1 MKNRVLLLLGILIII
16 VAIVLV
22 FMYYKSNYK
31 ISDFTIINESDKI
44 EDAKKYGDNVVGWLR
59 VEGTNIDL
67 PLIMIDDDT
76 DVLNGKYQ
84 FAWTN
89 SIPDGTG
96 NRPAYISHNVRN
108 VSSNPIVGDDTM
120 NYFEQ
125 LMSFIYPDF
134 IKDNQFIE
142 FTDSEGDTSLYR
154 VYAVALLNDDQNASF
169 MDTYTQGE
177 QKRYIKK
184 AKRESMYDIDVDVK
198 EDDLMLTLFTC
209 TRFYGASNSY
219 SFRVDARKLREG
231 EDKIYAKVKTNEN
244 YEKIKERMEEGE
256 SNEKA

>member
-89 SIPDGTG
+89 SIPD
-96 NRPAYISHNVRN
+96 
-108 VSSNPIVGDDTM
+108 
-120 NYFEQ
+120 F
-125 LMSFIYPDF
+125 L
-134 IKDNQFIE
+134 K
-142 FTDSEGDTSLYR
+142 
-154 VYAVALLNDDQNASF
+154 
-169 MDTYTQGE
+169 
-177 QKRYIKK
+177 
-184 AKRESMYDIDVDVK
+184 
-198 EDDLMLTLFTC
+198 
-209 TRFYGASNSY
+209 SY
-219 SFRVDARKLREG
+219 SR
-231 EDKIYAKVKTNEN
+231 
-244 YEKIKERMEEGE
+244 
-256 SNEKA
+256 